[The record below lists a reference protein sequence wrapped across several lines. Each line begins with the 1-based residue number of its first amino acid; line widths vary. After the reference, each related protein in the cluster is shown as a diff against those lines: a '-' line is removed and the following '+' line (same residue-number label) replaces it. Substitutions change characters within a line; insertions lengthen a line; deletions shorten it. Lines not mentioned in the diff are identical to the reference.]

1 MALFFFSRIKILL
14 YNETYKEAFMSEEL
28 TTNGLDPRTVVL
40 VAAGVIVGIVVLNVS
55 RNALFAIKTKTRK
68 N

>member
-1 MALFFFSRIKILL
+1 
-14 YNETYKEAFMSEEL
+14 MSEDL
-28 TTNGLDPRTVVL
+28 TTNGVDAHTVLL
-40 VAAGVIVGIVVLNVS
+40 VAAGVIVGIVVLNVT